1 MVESNEAQPADA
13 QPTDSEL
20 KQEMP
25 DMEKMELKDGNG
37 EGSTEVTPTVE
48 VDGGEEVRDAGDE
61 EEKKEDSEMKEGEKV
76 EEKKEEIVNDELPE
90 VSLVPCPEDGKF
102 VGIYGDILKV
112 EVVQNDITRETVD
125 AITNAA
131 NGNLAHGGGVA
142 GAISSCGGPEI

>member
-1 MVESNEAQPADA
+1 MD
-13 QPTDSEL
+13 
-20 KQEMP
+20 
-25 DMEKMELKDGNG
+25 KMELKEAPA
-37 EGSTEVTPTVE
+37 EGSTEVTPAVE
-48 VDGGEEVRDAGDE
+48 ADGE
-61 EEKKEDSEMKEGEKV
+61 EEKKGDSEMKEGEKV
-76 EEKKEEIVNDELPE
+76 EEKKEESANDELPE
-90 VSLVPCPEDGKF
+90 VSLVPCPEEGKF

>member
-1 MVESNEAQPADA
+1 
-13 QPTDSEL
+13 
-20 KQEMP
+20 MP

-61 EEKKEDSEMKEGEKV
+61 EEKKEDSDMKEGEKV
-76 EEKKEEIVNDELPE
+76 EEKKEESANDELPE

>member
-1 MVESNEAQPADA
+1 
-13 QPTDSEL
+13 
-20 KQEMP
+20 MP

-37 EGSTEVTPTVE
+37 EGSTEVTPAVE
-48 VDGGEEVRDAGDE
+48 VDGEEEVRDAVGE

-76 EEKKEEIVNDELPE
+76 EEKKEESANDELPE

>member
-1 MVESNEAQPADA
+1 MVESSEAQPAD
-13 QPTDSEL
+13 SEL
-20 KQEMP
+20 NQEMP
-25 DMEKMELKDGNG
+25 DMENMKLKDGNG

>member
-1 MVESNEAQPADA
+1 
-13 QPTDSEL
+13 
-20 KQEMP
+20 MP
-25 DMEKMELKDGNG
+25 DMDKMQLEDKNG
-37 EGSTEVTPTVE
+37 DGSTEVTPAVG
-48 VDGGEEVRDAGDE
+48 VDGGEEVGGAVGE

-90 VSLVPCPEDGKF
+90 VSLVPCPEEGKF
-102 VGIYGDILKV
+102 VGIFGDILKV

>member
-13 QPTDSEL
+13 QPDSEL

-61 EEKKEDSEMKEGEKV
+61 EEKKEDSDMKEGEKV
-76 EEKKEEIVNDELPE
+76 EEKKEESANDELPE